1 MAAKYKL
8 QDFSQVID
16 RDIFVDAN
24 VMMYLFWPTGQHNF
38 ENNYAKVFS
47 NLLKQKNRL
56 FIDFLIISEVINRVL
71 RNELQRLQILQR
83 IAPST
88 KFKDFRNST
97 DGSQTLDDIYTIF
110 QKTILKYFEVVE
122 SSFSKTEIEK
132 YFTLD
137 ELDMIDKGIVTTCKK
152 YNFILLTNDKD
163 FKNSD
168 IDILSGNP
176 IILK

>member
-1 MAAKYKL
+1 MATKYRL
-8 QDFSQVID
+8 QDFSQVIN

-24 VMMYLFWPTGQHNF
+24 VVIYLFWSTGQHTF
-38 ENNYAKVFS
+38 EDNYAKVFS
-47 NLLKQKNRL
+47 NLREQKNRL
-56 FIDFLIISEVINRVL
+56 FIDFLIISEVINRML
-71 RNELQRLQILQR
+71 RNEWKRWQR
-83 IAPST
+83 IAPSPST
-88 KFKDFRNST
+88 EFKDFRNSP
-97 DGSQTLDDIYTIF
+97 DGSKTLYGIYTIF
-110 QKTILKYFEVVE
+110 QNEILKCFEVVE

-168 IDILSGNP
+168 IDILSSNP
-176 IILK
+176 KILK

>member
-8 QDFSQVID
+8 QDFPQVID

-24 VMMYLFWPTGQHNF
+24 VVIYLFWPTGQHNF

-71 RNELQRLQILQR
+71 RNEWKRLKR

-88 KFKDFRNST
+88 EFKDFRNST

-110 QKTILKYFEVVE
+110 QKTILKYFEVVA

-176 IILK
+176 RILN

>member
-1 MAAKYKL
+1 MAAKYRL

-24 VMMYLFWPTGQHNF
+24 VVMYLFWPTGQHHF

-47 NLLKQKNRL
+47 NLLKQKNKL
-56 FIDFLIISEVINRVL
+56 IIDFLIISEVINRVL
-71 RNELQRLQILQR
+71 RNEWQR

-88 KFKDFRNST
+88 KFKDFRDSP
-97 DGSQTLDDIYTIF
+97 DGLQTLDDIYTIF
-110 QKTILKYFEVVE
+110 QKMILKYFEVVE

-168 IDILSGNP
+168 VDILTGNP
-176 IILK
+176 NLLN